1 MKKYISNDYLSIMKR
16 ILISLVV
23 LMAFCQLS
31 SAGYIDH
38 RGHNIDSL
46 QAVVNNNA
54 KDSAYFNAVFN
65 LASAYRQSD
74 PHFALEL
81 SRILVNE
88 YPNHGW
94 PRLAAAG
101 ADNISMYYR
110 AKGVQDSALVWSL
123 KAFDFIED
131 MRAGGRYDEDKIDDE
146 YSRCC
151 GGIGNVY
158 CEMGDYEKS
167 IEYYLKALEIFEKHN
182 WIESKTILYGNLG
195 YLYEETGDFK
205 EAGRCLLKCMEN
217 AKESGDSAMVAFGH
231 SQLGEYYIKTGK
243 YKKAQ
248 KEYLEADIYYST
260 HEDEE
265 QERRLETL
273 DNLNVIRQAQLK
285 MYRAITALA
294 IVAVLL
300 LTAVLI
306 LFRKSRHQEK
316 VISET
321 SEVFEETIDS
331 LPVPKPD
338 QDMNLND
345 REIDILKMLADG
357 KDSKYMAEKLS
368 LSLETIYWYRKRLRV
383 KFNTNSTTAMISEAI
398 RRGLI

>member
-1 MKKYISNDYLSIMKR
+1 MKR
-16 ILISLVV
+16 IVPSIIF
-23 LMAFCQLS
+23 LMAFCHLS
-31 SAGYIDH
+31 SAEYIDH

-101 ADNISMYYR
+101 ADNISNYYR
-110 AKGVQDSALVWSL
+110 AKGVQDSALMWSL

-231 SQLGEYYIKTGK
+231 SQLGEYYIETGK

-285 MYRAITALA
+285 MYRTITALA

-383 KFNTNSTTAMISEAI
+383 KFNTNSTTAIISEAI

>member
-1 MKKYISNDYLSIMKR
+1 MKR
-16 ILISLVV
+16 IVPSIIF
-23 LMAFCQLS
+23 LMAFCHLS
-31 SAGYIDH
+31 SAEYIDH

-101 ADNISMYYR
+101 ADNISIYYR
-110 AKGVQDSALVWSL
+110 AKGVQDSALMWSL

-231 SQLGEYYIKTGK
+231 SQLGEYYIETGK

-285 MYRAITALA
+285 MYRTITALA

-345 REIDILKMLADG
+345 REINILKMLADG

-383 KFNTNSTTAMISEAI
+383 KFNTNSTTAIISEAI

>member
-1 MKKYISNDYLSIMKR
+1 MKR
-16 ILISLVV
+16 IVPSIIF
-23 LMAFCQLS
+23 LMAFCHLS
-31 SAGYIDH
+31 SAEYIDH

-131 MRAGGRYDEDKIDDE
+131 MRASGRYAEDKIDDE

-231 SQLGEYYIKTGK
+231 SQLGEYYIETGK

-285 MYRAITALA
+285 MYRTITALA

-357 KDSKYMAEKLS
+357 KDSKYMAEKLF

-383 KFNTNSTTAMISEAI
+383 KFNTNSTTAIISEAI

>member
-1 MKKYISNDYLSIMKR
+1 
-16 ILISLVV
+16 
-23 LMAFCQLS
+23 MAFCHLS
-31 SAGYIDH
+31 SAEYIDH

-101 ADNISMYYR
+101 ADNISIYYR
-110 AKGVQDSALVWSL
+110 AKGVQDSALMWSL

-231 SQLGEYYIKTGK
+231 SQLGEYYIETGK

-285 MYRAITALA
+285 MYRTITALA

-383 KFNTNSTTAMISEAI
+383 KFNTNSTTAIISEAI

>member
-1 MKKYISNDYLSIMKR
+1 MKR
-16 ILISLVV
+16 IVPSIIF
-23 LMAFCQLS
+23 LMAFCHLS
-31 SAGYIDH
+31 SAEYIDH

-101 ADNISMYYR
+101 ADNISIYYR
-110 AKGVQDSALVWSL
+110 AKGVQDSALMWSL

-285 MYRAITALA
+285 MYRTITALA

-383 KFNTNSTTAMISEAI
+383 KFNTNSTTAIISEAI

>member
-1 MKKYISNDYLSIMKR
+1 MKR
-16 ILISLVV
+16 IVPSIIF
-23 LMAFCQLS
+23 LMAFCHLS
-31 SAGYIDH
+31 SAEYIDH

-101 ADNISMYYR
+101 ADNISIYYR
-110 AKGVQDSALVWSL
+110 AKGVQDSALMWSL

-131 MRAGGRYDEDKIDDE
+131 MRAVGRYDEDKIDDE

-231 SQLGEYYIKTGK
+231 SQLGEYYIETGK

-285 MYRAITALA
+285 MYRTITALA

-383 KFNTNSTTAMISEAI
+383 KFNTNSTTAIISEAI

>member
-1 MKKYISNDYLSIMKR
+1 MKR
-16 ILISLVV
+16 IVPSIIF
-23 LMAFCQLS
+23 LMAFCHLS
-31 SAGYIDH
+31 SAEYIDH

-101 ADNISMYYR
+101 ADNISIYYR
-110 AKGVQDSALVWSL
+110 AKGVLDSALMWSL

-231 SQLGEYYIKTGK
+231 SQLGEYYIETGK

-285 MYRAITALA
+285 MYRTITALA

-383 KFNTNSTTAMISEAI
+383 KFNTNSTTAIISEAI

>member
-1 MKKYISNDYLSIMKR
+1 MKR
-16 ILISLVV
+16 IVPSIIF
-23 LMAFCQLS
+23 LMAFCHLS
-31 SAGYIDH
+31 SAEYIDH

-101 ADNISMYYR
+101 ADNISIYYR
-110 AKGVQDSALVWSL
+110 AKGVQDSALMWSL

-231 SQLGEYYIKTGK
+231 SQLGEYYIETGK

-285 MYRAITALA
+285 MYRTITALA

-300 LTAVLI
+300 LTAVLV

-383 KFNTNSTTAMISEAI
+383 KFNTNSTIAIISEAI

>member
-1 MKKYISNDYLSIMKR
+1 MKR
-16 ILISLVV
+16 IIISIILVTI
-23 LMAFCQLS
+23 FYNLS
-31 SAGYIDH
+31 SAEYVDH

-101 ADNISMYYR
+101 ADNISIYYR
-110 AKGVQDSALVWSL
+110 AKGVQDSALMWSL

-231 SQLGEYYIKTGK
+231 SQLGEYYIETGK

-285 MYRAITALA
+285 MYRTITALA

-383 KFNTNSTTAMISEAI
+383 KFNTNSTTAIISEAI

>member
-1 MKKYISNDYLSIMKR
+1 MKR
-16 ILISLVV
+16 IVPSIIF
-23 LMAFCQLS
+23 LMAFCHLS
-31 SAGYIDH
+31 SAEYIDH

-101 ADNISMYYR
+101 TDNISIYYR
-110 AKGVQDSALVWSL
+110 AKGVQDSALMWSL

-231 SQLGEYYIKTGK
+231 SQLGEYYIETGK

-285 MYRAITALA
+285 MYRTITALA

-383 KFNTNSTTAMISEAI
+383 KFNTNSTTAIISEAI

>member
-1 MKKYISNDYLSIMKR
+1 MKR
-16 ILISLVV
+16 IVPSIIF
-23 LMAFCQLS
+23 LMAFCHLS
-31 SAGYIDH
+31 SAEYIDH

-46 QAVVNNNA
+46 QAIVNVNA
-54 KDSAYFNAVFN
+54 KDSAYFNAVYN

-88 YPNHGW
+88 YPYHGW

-285 MYRAITALA
+285 LYRTITALA

-383 KFNTNSTTAMISEAI
+383 KFNTNSTTAIISEAI

>member
-1 MKKYISNDYLSIMKR
+1 MKR
-16 ILISLVV
+16 IVPSIIF
-23 LMAFCQLS
+23 LMAFCHLS
-31 SAGYIDH
+31 SAEYIDH

-101 ADNISMYYR
+101 ADNISIYYR
-110 AKGVQDSALVWSL
+110 AKGVQDSALMWSL

-231 SQLGEYYIKTGK
+231 SQLGEYYFETGK

-285 MYRAITALA
+285 MYRTITALA

-383 KFNTNSTTAMISEAI
+383 KFNTNSTTAIISEAI

>member
-1 MKKYISNDYLSIMKR
+1 MKR
-16 ILISLVV
+16 IVPSIIF
-23 LMAFCQLS
+23 LMAFCHLS
-31 SAGYIDH
+31 SAEYIDH

-101 ADNISMYYR
+101 ADNISIYYR
-110 AKGVQDSALVWSL
+110 AKGVQDSALMWSL

-231 SQLGEYYIKTGK
+231 SQLGEYYIETGK

-285 MYRAITALA
+285 MYRTITALA

-383 KFNTNSTTAMISEAI
+383 KFNTNSTTAIISEAI

>member
-1 MKKYISNDYLSIMKR
+1 MKR
-16 ILISLVV
+16 IVPSIIF
-23 LMAFCQLS
+23 LMAFCHLS
-31 SAGYIDH
+31 SAEYIDH

-101 ADNISMYYR
+101 ADNISIYYR

-285 MYRAITALA
+285 MYRTITALA

>member
-1 MKKYISNDYLSIMKR
+1 MKR
-16 ILISLVV
+16 IVPSIIF
-23 LMAFCQLS
+23 LMAFCHLS
-31 SAGYIDH
+31 LAEYIDH

-101 ADNISMYYR
+101 ADNISIYYR
-110 AKGVQDSALVWSL
+110 AKGVQDSALMWSL

-182 WIESKTILYGNLG
+182 WIESMTILYGNLG

-231 SQLGEYYIKTGK
+231 SQLGEYYIETGK

-285 MYRAITALA
+285 MYRTITALA

-383 KFNTNSTTAMISEAI
+383 KFNTNSTTAIISEAI

>member
-1 MKKYISNDYLSIMKR
+1 MKR
-16 ILISLVV
+16 IVPSIIF
-23 LMAFCQLS
+23 LMAFCHLS
-31 SAGYIDH
+31 SAEYIDH

-131 MRAGGRYDEDKIDDE
+131 MRASGRYAEDKIDDE

-285 MYRAITALA
+285 MYRTITALA

-300 LTAVLI
+300 LTAVLV

>member
-1 MKKYISNDYLSIMKR
+1 MKR
-16 ILISLVV
+16 IVPSIIF
-23 LMAFCQLS
+23 LMAFCHLS
-31 SAGYIDH
+31 SAEYIDH

-101 ADNISMYYR
+101 ADNISIYYR
-110 AKGVQDSALVWSL
+110 AKGVQDSALMWSL

-131 MRAGGRYDEDKIDDE
+131 MRAGGRYDEDKIEDE

-231 SQLGEYYIKTGK
+231 SQLGEYYIETGK

-285 MYRAITALA
+285 MYRTITALA

-383 KFNTNSTTAMISEAI
+383 KFNTNSTTAIISEAI

>member
-1 MKKYISNDYLSIMKR
+1 MKR
-16 ILISLVV
+16 IVPSIIF
-23 LMAFCQLS
+23 LMAFCHLS
-31 SAGYIDH
+31 SAEYIDH

-101 ADNISMYYR
+101 ADNISIYYR
-110 AKGVQDSALVWSL
+110 AKGVQDSALMWSL

-231 SQLGEYYIKTGK
+231 SQLGEYYIETGK

-285 MYRAITALA
+285 MYRTITALA

-306 LFRKSRHQEK
+306 LYRKSRHQEK

-383 KFNTNSTTAMISEAI
+383 KFNTNSTTAIISEAI

>member
-1 MKKYISNDYLSIMKR
+1 MKR
-16 ILISLVV
+16 IVPSIIF
-23 LMAFCQLS
+23 LMAFCHLS
-31 SAGYIDH
+31 SAEYIDH

-285 MYRAITALA
+285 MYRTITALA

-383 KFNTNSTTAMISEAI
+383 KFNTNSTTAIISEAI

>member
-1 MKKYISNDYLSIMKR
+1 MKR
-16 ILISLVV
+16 IVPSIIF
-23 LMAFCQLS
+23 LMAFCHLS
-31 SAGYIDH
+31 SAEYIDH

-131 MRAGGRYDEDKIDDE
+131 MRAGGRYAEDKIDDE

-285 MYRAITALA
+285 MYRTITALA

-300 LTAVLI
+300 LTAVLV

>member
-1 MKKYISNDYLSIMKR
+1 MKR
-16 ILISLVV
+16 IVPSIIF
-23 LMAFCQLS
+23 LMAFCHLS
-31 SAGYIDH
+31 SAEYIDH

-74 PHFALEL
+74 PHFALEF

-88 YPNHGW
+88 YPYHGW

-131 MRAGGRYDEDKIDDE
+131 MRASGRYAEDKIDDE

-158 CEMGDYEKS
+158 CEMGEYEKS

-260 HEDEE
+260 HEGEE

-285 MYRAITALA
+285 MYRTITALA

-300 LTAVLI
+300 LTAVLV

>member
-1 MKKYISNDYLSIMKR
+1 MKR
-16 ILISLVV
+16 IVPSIIF
-23 LMAFCQLS
+23 LMAFCHLS
-31 SAGYIDH
+31 SAEYIDH

-101 ADNISMYYR
+101 ADNISIYYR
-110 AKGVQDSALVWSL
+110 AKGAQDSALMWSL

-231 SQLGEYYIKTGK
+231 SQLGEYYIETGK

-285 MYRAITALA
+285 MYRTITALA

-383 KFNTNSTTAMISEAI
+383 KFNTNSTTAIISEAI

>member
-1 MKKYISNDYLSIMKR
+1 MKR
-16 ILISLVV
+16 IVPSIIF
-23 LMAFCQLS
+23 LMAFCHLS
-31 SAGYIDH
+31 SAEYIDH

-101 ADNISMYYR
+101 ADNISIYYR
-110 AKGVQDSALVWSL
+110 AKGVQDSALMWSL

-231 SQLGEYYIKTGK
+231 SQLGEYYIETGK

-285 MYRAITALA
+285 MYRTITALA

-357 KDSKYMAEKLS
+357 KDSKYMAAKLS

-383 KFNTNSTTAMISEAI
+383 KFNTNSTTAIISEAI

>member
-1 MKKYISNDYLSIMKR
+1 MKR
-16 ILISLVV
+16 IVPSIIF
-23 LMAFCQLS
+23 LMAFCHLS
-31 SAGYIDH
+31 SADYIDH

-101 ADNISMYYR
+101 ADNISIYYR
-110 AKGVQDSALVWSL
+110 AKGVQDSALMWSL

-231 SQLGEYYIKTGK
+231 SQLGEYYIETGK

-285 MYRAITALA
+285 MYRTITALA

-383 KFNTNSTTAMISEAI
+383 KFNTNSTTAIISEAI

>member
-1 MKKYISNDYLSIMKR
+1 MKR
-16 ILISLVV
+16 IVPSIIF
-23 LMAFCQLS
+23 LMAFCHLS
-31 SAGYIDH
+31 SAEYIDH

-131 MRAGGRYDEDKIDDE
+131 MRASGRYAEDKIDDE

-231 SQLGEYYIKTGK
+231 SQLGEYYIETGK

-285 MYRAITALA
+285 MYRTITALA

>member
-1 MKKYISNDYLSIMKR
+1 MKR
-16 ILISLVV
+16 IVPSIIF
-23 LMAFCQLS
+23 LMAFCHLS

-46 QAVVNNNA
+46 QAIVNVNA

-88 YPNHGW
+88 YPKHGW

-265 QERRLETL
+265 QVRRLETL

>member
-1 MKKYISNDYLSIMKR
+1 MKR
-16 ILISLVV
+16 IVLSIIF
-23 LMAFCQLS
+23 LMAFCHLS
-31 SAGYIDH
+31 SAEYIDH

-368 LSLETIYWYRKRLRV
+368 LSLETVYWYRKRLRV

>member
-1 MKKYISNDYLSIMKR
+1 MKR
-16 ILISLVV
+16 IVPSIIF
-23 LMAFCQLS
+23 LMAFCHLS
-31 SAGYIDH
+31 SAEYIDH

-101 ADNISMYYR
+101 ADNISIYYR
-110 AKGVQDSALVWSL
+110 AKGVQDSALMWSL
-123 KAFDFIED
+123 KAFGFIED

-231 SQLGEYYIKTGK
+231 SQLGEYYIETGK

-285 MYRAITALA
+285 MYRTITALA

-383 KFNTNSTTAMISEAI
+383 KFNTNSTTAIISEAI

>member
-1 MKKYISNDYLSIMKR
+1 MKR
-16 ILISLVV
+16 IVPSIIF
-23 LMAFCQLS
+23 LMAFCHLS
-31 SAGYIDH
+31 SAEYIDH

-131 MRAGGRYDEDKIDDE
+131 MRASGRYAEDKIDDE

-285 MYRAITALA
+285 MYRTITALA

>member
-1 MKKYISNDYLSIMKR
+1 MKRVLLSIM
-16 ILISLVV
+16 V
-23 LMAFCQLS
+23 MTAFCQLS
-31 SAGYIDH
+31 SSGYTDH

-46 QAVVNNNA
+46 QAIVNVNA
-54 KDSAYFNAVFN
+54 KDSAYFNAVYN

-101 ADNISMYYR
+101 ADNISIYYR
-110 AKGVQDSALVWSL
+110 AKGVQDSALMWSL

-231 SQLGEYYIKTGK
+231 SQLGEYYIETGK

-285 MYRAITALA
+285 MYRTITALA

-383 KFNTNSTTAMISEAI
+383 KFNTNSTTAIISEAI

>member
-1 MKKYISNDYLSIMKR
+1 
-16 ILISLVV
+16 
-23 LMAFCQLS
+23 
-31 SAGYIDH
+31 
-38 RGHNIDSL
+38 
-46 QAVVNNNA
+46 
-54 KDSAYFNAVFN
+54 
-65 LASAYRQSD
+65 
-74 PHFALEL
+74 
-81 SRILVNE
+81 
-88 YPNHGW
+88 
-94 PRLAAAG
+94 
-101 ADNISMYYR
+101 
-110 AKGVQDSALVWSL
+110 
-123 KAFDFIED
+123 
-131 MRAGGRYDEDKIDDE
+131 
-146 YSRCC
+146 
-151 GGIGNVY
+151 
-158 CEMGDYEKS
+158 MGDYEKS

-231 SQLGEYYIKTGK
+231 SQLGEYYIETGK

-285 MYRAITALA
+285 MYRTITALA

-383 KFNTNSTTAMISEAI
+383 KFNTNSTTAIISEAI

>member
-1 MKKYISNDYLSIMKR
+1 MKR
-16 ILISLVV
+16 IVPSIIF
-23 LMAFCQLS
+23 LMAFCHLS
-31 SAGYIDH
+31 SAEYIDH

-101 ADNISMYYR
+101 ADNISIYYR

-231 SQLGEYYIKTGK
+231 SQLGEYYIETGK

-285 MYRAITALA
+285 MYRTITALA

-383 KFNTNSTTAMISEAI
+383 KFNTNSTTAIISEAI